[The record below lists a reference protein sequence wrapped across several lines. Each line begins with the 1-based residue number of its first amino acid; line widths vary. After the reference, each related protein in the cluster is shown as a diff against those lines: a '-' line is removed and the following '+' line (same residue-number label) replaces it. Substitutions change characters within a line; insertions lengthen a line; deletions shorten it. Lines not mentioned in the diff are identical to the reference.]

1 MKSKLFISS
10 MNLNVGTI
18 GHVDHS
24 KSTLAAAIIAVQMR
38 ASSLREP
45 SLPVLDVLDPKSK
58 PEQAI
63 VQVFT
68 PQTVEEFL
76 TTVAEQFDLTSSKQS
91 YLKYVP
97 EWNHPWPPGRSRKHR
112 VRR

>member
-1 MKSKLFISS
+1 MKPKLFIAS

-24 KSTLAAAIIAVQMR
+24 KSTLAAAILAVQMR
-38 ASSLREP
+38 ASSLRKA
-45 SLPVLDVLDPKSK
+45 SLPVLDVFDPKSK

-63 VQVFT
+63 VRIIDQSKE
-68 PQTVEEFL
+68 VEEL
-76 TTVAEQFDLTSSKQS
+76 VSIAEQLEQTDSKQS

-97 EWNHPWPPGRSRKHR
+97 EWNHPWPPGCSRKQGN
-112 VRR
+112 